1 MGTTRG
7 MANGSEVGTM
17 WGADGRQRHVGT
29 KVEPEAKWEPCGDH
43 GEPSGWGGG
52 AREGGWQLVFPLVP
66 TWSQPNSRL
75 TS

>member
-52 AREGGWQLVFPLVP
+52 KRGRVATGLPPGPHLVP
-66 TWSQPNSRL
+66 TKLPPD
-75 TS
+75 